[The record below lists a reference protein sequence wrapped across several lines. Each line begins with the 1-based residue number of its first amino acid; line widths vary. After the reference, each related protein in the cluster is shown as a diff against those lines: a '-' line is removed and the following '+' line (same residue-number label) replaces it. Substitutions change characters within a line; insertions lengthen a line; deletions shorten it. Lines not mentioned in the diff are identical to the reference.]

1 MQSSMLF
8 PVYFQQLEVPE
19 KDKHMYGEV
28 ATPYQVIEDMFRLL
42 PSEMF
47 ENPDLKWFDPC
58 CGNGFFMEILYN
70 RLFRGLQECFP
81 KEEERK
87 EHIMHNMLYMMDI
100 QEKFR
105 ERLKRKGFI
114 HVWIGDMFQFHHSR
128 DIIFDVVLAN
138 PPYNVNGK
146 MKVPTMKYAN
156 KTQDGKAIWMDCIR
170 YIMTYCL
177 KDSGI
182 GLFITPVLWLR
193 PDRYH
198 CHSSFFSEYSVDK
211 LCVFNCT
218 ESQDLFEGYAQTPV
232 CFFTLRHY
240 TIGMNRHILHLYDRI
255 HDEYALWNTF
265 AYGFVIPMNVPTI
278 IMKIMKKVKS
288 YSDTYTSMML
298 SPIVHKTNMPVKGV
312 HLSSIKGSCEDKQME
327 FSYANVK
334 TCHLKHGSIMELVI
348 EYSNTP
354 CAFYGIPKI
363 IMAHKMY
370 GIPYLDLCGTYGI
383 SNRDN
388 YVICLKDM
396 MRRESVD
403 AGDVD
408 AGDVE
413 VDDVDVDAMVLNAY
427 ILRAWLETKLVRCL
441 MGSTRYRMRYLEK
454 WAFSFIPN
462 ILKLPNFPN
471 ILADDFCEDDIFDYF
486 HFDAKEREV
495 IMNS

>member
-1 MQSSMLF
+1 MLF
-8 PVYFQQLEVPE
+8 PTQYQHLEVSE
-19 KDKHMYGEV
+19 YDKHMYGEV
-28 ATPYQVIEDMFRLL
+28 ATPYQVIEDMFELL
-42 PSEMF
+42 PYEMF

-70 RLFRGLQECFP
+70 RLFYGLQEYFSD
-81 KEEERK
+81 EAERK

-100 QEKFR
+100 QEKFK
-105 ERLKRKGFI
+105 EPLKEKGFI
-114 HVWIGDMFQFHHSR
+114 HVWTGDMFRLHYSH
-128 DIIFDVVLAN
+128 DIVFDVVLAN
-138 PPYNVNGK
+138 PPYNVQGK

-156 KTQDGKAIWMDCIR
+156 KIQDGKAIWMDCIR

-177 KDSGI
+177 KENGL

-211 LCVFNCT
+211 LCVFNCS
-218 ESQDLFEGYAQTPV
+218 ESRDLFGGYAQTPV

-240 TIGMNRHILHLYDRI
+240 SIGMNRHILHLYDRI

-265 AYGFVIPMNVPTI
+265 VYGFVIPMNVPTV
-278 IMKIMKKVKS
+278 IMKIIKKVKS

-298 SPIVHKTNMPVKGV
+298 SPIVHKTNMPVKGI
-312 HLSSIKGSCEDKQME
+312 HLSSIKGICEDKQIE

-334 TCHLKHGSIMELVI
+334 TCHLKNGSIMELLI
-348 EYSNTP
+348 EYSNNP
-354 CAFYGIPKI
+354 CAYYGIPKI

-370 GIPYLDLCGTYGI
+370 GVPYLDLCGTYGI

-388 YVICLKDM
+388 YVICLEDM
-396 MRRESVD
+396 MKTIYTLNDINDSTD
-403 AGDVD
+403 IDDIDVII
-408 AGDVE
+408 
-413 VDDVDVDAMVLNAY
+413 LNAHT
-427 ILRAWLETKLVRCL
+427 LQAWLETKLVRCL

-462 ILKLPNFPN
+462 ILKLPHFPN
-471 ILADDFCEDDIFDYF
+471 LLADDFCEEDIFDYF
-486 HFDAKEREV
+486 EFDALERKN
-495 IMNS
+495 IMES